1 MLWVKSLHI
10 VFMVTWFAGLFY
22 LPRLFVYHALA
33 EDSVSQERFKI
44 MERKLYWGI
53 MTPGAV
59 LTIVF
64 GLWLW
69 LGYGFSGAWL
79 DAKLVLAATLI
90 AYHAWCG
97 KLMLEFR
104 AGRNTRS
111 HVWFRWFNEFPT
123 VVLFAAVFL
132 VVFKPS

>member
-22 LPRLFVYHALA
+22 LPRLFVYHALS
-33 EDSVSQERFKI
+33 EDAVSQERFKI
-44 MERKLYWGI
+44 MQRKLFWGI

-59 LTIVF
+59 LTIAF

-69 LGYGFSGAWL
+69 LGYGISGAWL
-79 DAKLVLAATLI
+79 HAKLALVVVLV

-97 KLMLEFR
+97 KLMLDLR
-104 AGRNTRS
+104 AGRNARS
-111 HVWFRWFNEFPT
+111 HVWFRWFNEFPV

-132 VVFKPS
+132 VVFKPT